1 MTKKQLENQ
10 LADAKTKLSLAQN
23 NYEAAYA
30 DVNRIAAT
38 LDDVESKNRDLQIQ
52 KGTMQ
57 NKINHL
63 TATVKGLSALL

>member
-1 MTKKQLENQ
+1 MTKKQLENL
-10 LADAKTKLSLAQN
+10 LADMKTKLTLAQN

-30 DVNRIAAT
+30 DVNRLAQT

-52 KGTMQ
+52 KGAMQ

-63 TATVKGLSALL
+63 TSTVKGLSAIL